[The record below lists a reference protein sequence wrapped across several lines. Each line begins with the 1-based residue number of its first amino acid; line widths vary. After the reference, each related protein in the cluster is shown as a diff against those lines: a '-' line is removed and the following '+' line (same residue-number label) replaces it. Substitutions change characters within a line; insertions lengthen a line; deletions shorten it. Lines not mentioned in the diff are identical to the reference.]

1 MPLRYFDQR
10 THGEILS
17 RVTNDV
23 DTVSQ
28 TLNQSLTQMVS
39 SVTMILGIIVM
50 MFSISWLMT
59 VVTLVILPIGFIFV
73 RVILKKSQEIF

>member
-1 MPLRYFDQR
+1 
-10 THGEILS
+10 
-17 RVTNDV
+17 VTNDV